1 MLVTLAPRLHLYRR
15 MSKLDQAREIQ
26 LAERIRLGDADAFA
40 EFAADF
46 GRRLLHYSLLI
57 CRQREDAEEV
67 VQDTLLKLHDHIGE
81 LREPARLRPW
91 AFRIARNVCLM
102 KRRAGHAAAAKETP
116 LDAHLDT
123 EFLSRCLENGASIR
137 QFYAAV
143 SRLPEEQLMVF
154 LLRTVEGMTT
164 QEAAE
169 VIGISED
176 AVKGRL
182 KRARQAVQQQLA
194 GVL

>member
-1 MLVTLAPRLHLYRR
+1 

-26 LAERIRLGDADAFA
+26 LAERIRNGDAEAFE
-40 EFAADF
+40 EFAVAF

-67 VQDTLLKLHDHIGE
+67 VQDTLLKLHGHIGE
-81 LREPARLRPW
+81 LRETTRLRPW

-102 KRRAGHAAAAKETP
+102 KRRGANKTAPREVSIDPHVETS
-116 LDAHLDT
+116 
-123 EFLSRCLENGASIR
+123 FLSRCMENGATIR

-143 SRLPEEQLMVF
+143 AHLPEEQLMVF

-164 QEAAE
+164 GETAE
-169 VIGISED
+169 VIGISEE

-182 KRARQAVQQQLA
+182 KRARQAIHEELA
-194 GVL
+194 GRVV

>member
-1 MLVTLAPRLHLYRR
+1 
-15 MSKLDQAREIQ
+15 MSKLDQVREIQ
-26 LAERIRLGDADAFA
+26 LAERIRNGEQEAFE
-40 EFAADF
+40 EFAATF

-67 VQDTLLKLHDHIGE
+67 VQDTLLKLHDHIGD

-102 KRRAGHAAAAKETP
+102 KRRGANRMVPREVSIDPHVET
-116 LDAHLDT
+116 T
-123 EFLSRCLENGASIR
+123 FLSRCMENGATIR
-137 QFYAAV
+137 QFYTAV
-143 SRLPEEQLMVF
+143 AHLPEEQLMVF

-164 QEAAE
+164 EETAE
-169 VIGISED
+169 VIGITEE

-182 KRARQAVQQQLA
+182 KRARQAIHMQLLA
-194 GVL
+194 GHVV

>member
-1 MLVTLAPRLHLYRR
+1 

-26 LAERIRLGDADAFA
+26 LAVRIRNGDAQAFE
-40 EFAADF
+40 EFAVAF

-57 CRQREDAEEV
+57 CRHREDAEEV
-67 VQDTLLKLHDHIGE
+67 VQDTLMKLHDHLSE
-81 LREPARLRPW
+81 LREPTRLRPW

-102 KRRAGHAAAAKETP
+102 KRRGASKMAPREVSIDPHIET
-116 LDAHLDT
+116 A
-123 EFLSRCLENGASIR
+123 FLARCMENGATIR

-143 SRLPEEQLMVF
+143 AHLPEEQLMVF

-164 QEAAE
+164 AEAAE
-169 VIGISED
+169 VIGISDE

-182 KRARQAVQQQLA
+182 KRARQAIHEQLA
-194 GVL
+194 GRVV